1 MITRMKTLAVLGI
14 GCVAASLLVLPL
26 NAGAQGDTGSS
37 DQSTSADSG
46 NGPTISRLDLEN
58 VDLYTA
64 FTLLFTQAKV
74 SYTLDPVLRTRSVS
88 IHLRTATPFRLVL
101 EALLRQSTAEGL
113 PLTYTVQ
120 DGIYSIVPKVEST
133 DTGAGT
139 TNTSTEPTAPS
150 WVRPAHIPLS
160 ALNFNA
166 EALAIALG
174 GRMLNPARNLQS
186 MSGYGSGGMGG
197 GMMGGGMG
205 GMGGGMGGMGGGMMG
220 GGRGGMGGGMGGG
233 MMGGGMGGGMM
244 GGGMGGGI
252 GGMR

>member
-1 MITRMKTLAVLGI
+1 MITKMKTIAVLAM
-14 GCVAASLLVLPL
+14 GCAAASLLVLPL
-26 NAGAQGDTGSS
+26 SANAQGDTGSA
-37 DQSTSADSG
+37 DQTTSSDSG
-46 NGPTISRLDLEN
+46 NGPTINRLDLEN

-88 IHLRTATPFRLVL
+88 IHLRNATPFRLVL

-120 DGIYSIVPKVEST
+120 DGIYSIVPKIEST
-133 DTGAGT
+133 DTGST
-139 TNTSTEPTAPS
+139 TSSNTSTEPTAPS

-197 GMMGGGMG
+197 GMMGGGM
-205 GMGGGMGGMGGGMMG
+205 
-220 GGRGGMGGGMGGG
+220 MGGG

-244 GGGMGGGI
+244 GGGL